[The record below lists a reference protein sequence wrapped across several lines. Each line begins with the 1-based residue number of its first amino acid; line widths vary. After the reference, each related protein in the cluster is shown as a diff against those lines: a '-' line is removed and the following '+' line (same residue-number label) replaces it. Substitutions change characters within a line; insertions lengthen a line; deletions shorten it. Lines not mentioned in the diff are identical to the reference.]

1 MKKASLCLRGIRK
14 LSMPHKPRRNEVK
27 MDIKDQITKLV
38 DAVTKDDGVKKL
50 FAENPVKAV
59 EKVVGIDLP
68 DDIINQ
74 VVQGVKGKISGDK
87 KSDDED
93 QKEEKADSKFDIK
106 DQITKLVDAVTKDD
120 EVKKLFAE
128 NPVKAVEK
136 VIGID
141 LPDDIINQVVQGVKA
156 KVSLDKL
163 SDAAGFLKNLF

>member
-1 MKKASLCLRGIRK
+1 
-14 LSMPHKPRRNEVK
+14 

-59 EKVVGIDLP
+59 EKVIGIDLP

-87 KSDDED
+87 NSDNAD
-93 QKEEKADSKFDIK
+93 EKADSKFDIK

-120 EVKKLFAE
+120 EVKNLFSE

-141 LPDDIINQVVQGVKA
+141 LPDDIINQVIQGVKA

>member
-1 MKKASLCLRGIRK
+1 
-14 LSMPHKPRRNEVK
+14 

-59 EKVVGIDLP
+59 EKVIGIDLP

-87 KSDDED
+87 NSDHAD
-93 QKEEKADSKFDIK
+93 EKAESKFDIK

-120 EVKKLFAE
+120 EVKNLFSE

-141 LPDDIINQVVQGVKA
+141 LPDDIINQVIQGVKA
-156 KVSLDKL
+156 KVSLGKL